1 MWNHKHIGLLQR
13 SYKQEDPHVT
23 VVSSKRRK
31 TNVGETVGIEDLDIR
46 EAEILQ
52 DDQVSLSTGFKT
64 KTLTLVLDNEFETV
78 QLDDNPTPLSV

>member
-1 MWNHKHIGLLQR
+1 M
-13 SYKQEDPHVT
+13 T

-31 TNVGETVGIEDLDIR
+31 TNVGETVGMEDLDIR

-64 KTLTLVLDNEFETV
+64 KTLTLVLDSEFETI

>member
-1 MWNHKHIGLLQR
+1 M
-13 SYKQEDPHVT
+13 T

-31 TNVGETVGIEDLDIR
+31 INVGETIGMEDLDIR

-52 DDQVSLSTGFKT
+52 DDQVSLSTGFKM
-64 KTLTLVLDNEFETV
+64 KTLTLVLDSEFETV